1 MLKNNFLAS
10 TTIYVSIAHKQKILQ
25 KYYKIL
31 NQVFYRISKNDI
43 KKIRSSIKGD
53 IAHTEINRLN

>member
-43 KKIRSSIKGD
+43 IKRQGIKK
-53 IAHTEINRLN
+53 